1 MSSAGADLLSF
12 AGSSLGEY
20 RHVCALFD
28 TRDDEYS
35 ALIPFIRE
43 GLAQGERTVSFV
55 PRSYSDH
62 WSRLAA
68 AGIDVERARTS
79 RQLEACVSEETYTP
93 DGRFD
98 VSAMLDQIQESL
110 HRGPALGFRRTRL
123 AGHAEHVLADAKTAD
138 DFLEYEARLNCIAP
152 TFRDPVV
159 CIYDITKMNAGMI
172 LDVLRT
178 HPVVVIS
185 GLVQTNPFF
194 VPPDVFLAELGN
206 RRAGRGSAPAPVARP
221 SRG

>member
-1 MSSAGADLLSF
+1 MSNADADLLSF

-43 GLAQGERTVSFV
+43 GLAQGERAVSFV
-55 PRSYSDH
+55 PRAYSDH

-68 AGIDVERARTS
+68 AGIDVERARAS
-79 RQLEACVSEETYTP
+79 RQLEACVAEETYMP
-93 DGRFD
+93 EGRFD
-98 VSAMLDQIQESL
+98 ATATLERVQDLFRSGS
-110 HRGPALGFRRTRL
+110 ALGFRRTRL
-123 AGHAEHVLADAKTAD
+123 AGHAEYVLADETTAD
-138 DFLEYEARLNCIAP
+138 DFLEYEARLNRIAP
-152 TFRDPVV
+152 TFRDAVI
-159 CIYDITKMNAGMI
+159 CTYDITKMNAGMI

-194 VPPDVFLAELGN
+194 VPPDLFLAELAN
-206 RRAGRGSAPAPVARP
+206 RRAGRESHAAAATPP